1 MSDRMKNED
10 LLEVAL
16 EAARAGGSVLSDL
29 LRRERKIAYKGK
41 GRANLVTDADHASE
55 KAILEVLQR
64 RVPKHRVLA
73 EESGEKQSESDYVWF
88 VDPLDGTTNYA
99 HGVPHFSVTLAV
111 EGPAEDGTRQV
122 LAGVVRDPVRGE
134 VFAAARG
141 QGATLDGEKI
151 QVSDTTT
158 LDRALLCTGFP
169 YDLPT
174 NWVAPLG
181 LFNTI
186 VKQAQGMRR
195 MGSAALDIS
204 YLACGRFD
212 GFWEFNLRP
221 WDYAAATLLVQEA
234 GGKVGRVDGGPFH
247 VRVGHVLCSC
257 PGLWDTLAKQS
268 KEFLTSVNYSYEKGR

>member
-1 MSDRMKNED
+1 MSTERMTPND

-16 EAARAGGSVLSDL
+16 EAARAGGAVLADL
-29 LRRERKIAYKGK
+29 LRQDRKIAYKGT
-41 GRANLVTDADHASE
+41 GRSNLVTDADHASE
-55 KAILEVLQR
+55 RAILEVLGR
-64 RVPKHRVLA
+64 RVPKHGVIA
-73 EESGEKQSESDYVWF
+73 EESGAKHQESDYVWF

-111 EGPAEDGTRQV
+111 EGPVEGGGRAI

-151 QVSDTTT
+151 TVSDTRS
-158 LDRALLCTGFP
+158 LDRSLLCTGFP

-174 NWVAPLG
+174 NYEGPLG
-181 LFNTI
+181 LFNKI

-195 MGSAALDIS
+195 MGSAALDIA

-221 WDYAAATLLVQEA
+221 WDYAAACLLVEEA
-234 GGKVGRVDGGPFH
+234 GGRVGRIDGAPFH
-247 VRVGHVLCSC
+247 VRVSHVLCAC
-257 PGLWDTLAKQS
+257 PGIWDTLAKQS
-268 KEFLTSVNYSYEKGR
+268 SEFLTSIHYKY

>member
-1 MSDRMKNED
+1 MNPND

-16 EAARAGGSVLSDL
+16 EAARAGGAVLSDR
-29 LRRERKIAYKGK
+29 LRLERKIAYKGK
-41 GRANLVTDADHASE
+41 GRSNLVTDADHASE
-55 KAILEVLQR
+55 KAILEVLKR
-64 RVPKHRVLA
+64 RVPKHGVIA
-73 EESGEKQSESDYVWF
+73 EESGSKASESEYVWF

-99 HGVPHFSVTLAV
+99 HGLPHFSVTLAV
-111 EGPAEDGTRQV
+111 EGPTEDGARAI
-122 LAGVVRDPVRGE
+122 LAGVVRDPVREE

-151 QVSDTTT
+151 WVSDTKK

-174 NWVAPLG
+174 NYEAPLG
-181 LFNTI
+181 LFNKI

-195 MGSAALDIS
+195 MGSAALDIA

-221 WDYAAATLLVQEA
+221 WDYAAACLLVQEA
-234 GGKVGRVDGGPFH
+234 GGKVGRIDGGLFH
-247 VRVGHVLCSC
+247 VRVGHVLCAC
-257 PGLWDTLAKQS
+257 PGLWDTLSKQS
-268 KEFLTSVNYSYEKGR
+268 SEFLQSIKYELG